1 MEELETIQLE
11 KKLRDKFYEVTLSQK
26 SEGPHTIIVFLDS
39 KYREA
44 LNFSRSCTIQH
55 IGDVTPKAPFETYL
69 GLNGDTCL
77 LYFIENKGINNTNVF
92 IEYKN
97 SK

>member
-1 MEELETIQLE
+1 MEKLEALQLE

-26 SEGPHTIIVFLDS
+26 TDGPHTIIVFLDS

-44 LNFSRSCTIQH
+44 VNFSRYCTIQH
-55 IGDVTPKAPFETYL
+55 IGEVTPKAPFETYL

-77 LYFIENKGINNTNVF
+77 LYFIENKGIEDTQIF
-92 IEYKN
+92 IQHN
-97 SK
+97 P